1 MRPTRLWVRALVV
14 FAVLSVFSG
23 AARAADPPVA
33 VPIPRPT
40 LAPPAPQTPSIA
52 PAPDLTGFIGLPIV
66 RIGVLLEGNVWG
78 DVEIPAI
85 HDVTLGQPLTPGAAR
100 RALAEVLGTG
110 RFARAYATAA
120 FEPGG
125 VALLLHAAPRKLVS
139 HLVLE
144 TRGAPIDREELL
156 REANLSEGNEIV
168 AADIG
173 DMTTRVAR
181 YLAIHGY
188 PSAKVD
194 IETRDT
200 VDLFRALVVIDID
213 AGAPR
218 IINDRHAYVFGP
230 DAEALLPLADAYA
243 VHPKE
248 RADEPALDAADA
260 ALERTLH
267 GKGWYRAG
275 VSHDL
280 VAVAGPGG
288 RSFVVL
294 RIRIDAGPRQVPRF
308 EGNDHYD
315 PEVLTAS
322 LALDTETDRSPTHLA
337 EKLVAFYRKRG
348 FLDVEVRPEV
358 RGGDQEP
365 LQVVVFHVREHVRVQ
380 VKGRQYPCLKVDA
393 IAHLSNGGPRSP
405 GEIGT
410 EIDSFLEEE
419 LPGTDLLV
427 DPDPK
432 GLSATIGSGAGQ
444 VATGARPSPID
455 LKPDATYVVDT
466 YERAVAHVRELYRNE
481 GFLHAEVGPVGVL
494 RARCDPRS
502 PPGRCKALRVPALPE
517 NVCAY
522 GPSGLPT
529 PATAL
534 DPSYTC
540 RPDSGRG
547 IACADSVELVLPI
560 KLGPRTDLWDVSFSG
575 VRSAS
580 EAEVAAAAQL
590 ALGDPISNTRLD
602 AARRRIV
609 DWYKE
614 RGYAYAD
621 VKYALEPSID
631 NTRARLRFDVTEGEQ
646 VVVRDIVIRGLKDT
660 RESVVRRR
668 IKLEVGGPYRTSD
681 ADATRER
688 IDTLGVFSSV
698 TLSLSDPYVP
708 QAHKTVYIDVVERL
722 PRYLEVRPGF
732 STGEGVRGTIEY
744 DERNVLGYAIGAV
757 LRAQLS
763 YLPDFL
769 ILDPQVAT
777 NYQPVKD
784 RLARRI
790 TASASFPEVGLGP
803 QVRAQAD
810 AIYVRDLERDFALDK
825 VSGFGSLIYR
835 PVREVTVTLGQSV
848 EDNDVRLFQFNSLA
862 AYLACATEMNTF
874 SPGLAAL
881 LRVPDGESLV
891 IAQRAAFT
899 WDRRDSAFN
908 AHRGTFVYLGA
919 ELVNSVPEGSAIK
932 PNPGNLA
939 TTCSIPDQN
948 QLALQPAPQAYAHFV
963 RLTQTFGG
971 YIPLFRDVS
980 LALELRL
987 GENVRVAP
995 CGYVNPAGQSN
1006 AQDPVLCTYPD
1017 RLFFMGGFD
1026 SMRGWLQDTFM
1037 PQDYADQIAVK
1048 HDLCL
1053 SSSSNCLIPL
1063 RGGNLMIN
1071 PRVELRFPIY
1081 GSLDGALFADF
1092 GNLWVDPTYIET
1104 RPITLR
1110 ADVGPGVRLQTPVGP
1125 LVFDYGINVTR
1136 RFYEDFGAFHFAI
1149 GLF

>member
-1 MRPTRLWVRALVV
+1 MVRALVLLAVLAV
-14 FAVLSVFSG
+14 FARV
-23 AARAADPPVA
+23 ARASDPTV

-40 LAPPAPQTPSIA
+40 LAAPPPQTPSIERA
-52 PAPDLTGFIGLPIV
+52 ADLTGFVGLPITRV
-66 RIGVLLEGNVWG
+66 EVVLEGNAWG
-78 DVEIPAI
+78 DVEVPPI
-85 HDVTLGQPLTPGAAR
+85 HDVTTGQPLTPGAAR
-100 RALAEVLGTG
+100 RALGELLGTG
-110 RFARAYATAA
+110 RFARAYATASP
-120 FEPGG
+120 ETGG

-139 HLVLE
+139 RLVVE
-144 TRGAPIDREELL
+144 TRGAAVDHEELL
-156 REANLSEGNEIV
+156 HEANLSEGNEVV

-173 DMTTRVAR
+173 DATNRVAR
-181 YLAIHGY
+181 YLAVHGY

-194 IETRDT
+194 IQTRDT
-200 VDLFRALVVIDID
+200 VDPFRALVVVDIS
-213 AGAPR
+213 AGPAR
-218 IINDRHAYVFGP
+218 IIDDRHAYVFGSSAGP
-230 DAEALLPLADAYA
+230 LLSLAETYA
-243 VHPKE
+243 VRPKD
-248 RADEPALDAADA
+248 RADEPALDAADT
-260 ALERTLH
+260 ALEQTLH
-267 GKGWYRAG
+267 GKGWYHAS

-280 VAVAGPGG
+280 VAVAGPEG

-294 RIRIDAGPRQVPRF
+294 RIRIDAGARQVPRF
-308 EGNDHYD
+308 DGNDHYD
-315 PEVLTAS
+315 ADALTAS
-322 LALDTETDRSPTHLA
+322 LALETDTDRSPSHLA
-337 EKLVAFYRKRG
+337 DKLAVFYRKRG

-358 RGGDQEP
+358 RGGDEDP
-365 LQVVVFHVREHVRVQ
+365 LQVLVFHVREHARVE
-380 VKGRQYPCLKVDA
+380 VSGREYPCLKTDA
-393 IAHLSNGGPRSP
+393 IAHLSNGGPSSP

-410 EIDSFLEEE
+410 QIDSFLEEE

-444 VATGARPSPID
+444 LAIGARPQPID
-455 LKPDATYVVDT
+455 LKPDATYVADT
-466 YERAVAHVRELYRNE
+466 YERAVEHVRDLYRNE
-481 GFLHAEVGPVGVL
+481 GFLHAEVGPAQVI

-502 PPGRCKALRVPALPE
+502 PPGRCKVLPVPALPE

-522 GPSGLPT
+522 GPNGLPM
-529 PATAL
+529 PATTL
-534 DPSYTC
+534 DRAYTC
-540 RPDSGRG
+540 RPDPGRG
-547 IACADSVELVLPI
+547 VACAGSVRLVIPI
-560 KLGPRTDLWDVSFSG
+560 KLGPRTALWDVAFTG

-580 EAEVAAAAQL
+580 EAEVASAAQL
-590 ALGDPISNTRLD
+590 ALGEPISNTRLD

-621 VKYALEPSID
+621 VKYTFEPSID

-646 VVVRDIVIRGLKDT
+646 VVIRDIVIRGLKDT

-722 PRYLEVRPGF
+722 PRYIEVRPGF

-744 DERNVLGYAIGAV
+744 DERNVLGYAISAV

-769 ILDPQVAT
+769 ILDQQVAL

-790 TASASFPEVGLGP
+790 TASATFPEVGLGP
-803 QVRAQAD
+803 QVRAQVD

-835 PVREVTVTLGQSV
+835 PARELTVTVGQSV

-862 AYLACATEMNTF
+862 AYLACNTTPDMPF
-874 SPGLAAL
+874 NPGLAAL

-891 IAQRAAFT
+891 IAQRAALT

-919 ELVNSVPEGSAIK
+919 ELVNSIPEGSAIE
-932 PNPGNLA
+932 PNAGNMA
-939 TTCSIPDQN
+939 MCSAEDQN
-948 QLALQPAPQAYAHFV
+948 PQALQAAPQAYSHFV

-980 LALELRL
+980 LAIELRL
-987 GENVRVAP
+987 GENVRTAP
-995 CGYVNPAGQSN
+995 CGYVNSPDQPN
-1006 AQDPVLCTYPD
+1006 PQDPPLCTYPD

-1037 PQDYADQIAVK
+1037 PQDYADQIAVN
-1048 HDLCL
+1048 HQLCL
-1053 SSSSNCLIPL
+1053 NSSTDCRVPL

-1071 PRVELRFPIY
+1071 PRVELRFPLY
-1081 GSLDGALFADF
+1081 GALDGALFADF
-1092 GNLWVDPTYIET
+1092 GNLWVDPTYIEDH
-1104 RPITLR
+1104 PFTLR